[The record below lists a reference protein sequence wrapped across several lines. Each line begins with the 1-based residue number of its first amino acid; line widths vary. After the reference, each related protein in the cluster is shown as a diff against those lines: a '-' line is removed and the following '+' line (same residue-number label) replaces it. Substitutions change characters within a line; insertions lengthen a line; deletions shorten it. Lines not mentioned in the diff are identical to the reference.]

1 MVENIREVNRLYRV
15 LSFHFYRVSNGNKNL
30 KGGNIEGC
38 DDQELTIFIF
48 IYD

>member
-1 MVENIREVNRLYRV
+1 MVEYIREVNRV
-15 LSFHFYRVSNGNKNL
+15 LSFHFYRVSNVRNKNL

>member
-1 MVENIREVNRLYRV
+1 MVEYIREVNRV

-38 DDQELTIFIF
+38 DDQELRIFIF